1 ADHPHEQPVPGLARH
16 LTGRGQVLQTE
27 EHTLAGTAT
36 HVGGGNSDLCGFG
49 HHVLLGDV
57 VVTVPPLPRPLSRGG
72 ERGDVAGGW
81 CMGARPLH
89 EPTPSPLAGEGWGEG
104 GGNRR
109 TTHRLT
115 YHRQHL
121 FSIEQ
126 YLVIPEPQYPKA
138 LTSEPLVAL
147 HIPGTGVVLAAIGLH
162 NQPRT
167 EVHEIHHIAAQ
178 R

>member
-1 ADHPHEQPVPGLARH
+1 M
-16 LTGRGQVLQTE
+16 GR
-27 EHTLAGTAT
+27 
-36 HVGGGNSDLCGFG
+36 
-49 HHVLLGDV
+49 
-57 VVTVPPLPRPLSRGG
+57 
-72 ERGDVAGGW
+72 
-81 CMGARPLH
+81 
-89 EPTPSPLAGEGWGEG
+89 G

-109 TTHRLT
+109 TTHRLK

-178 R
+178 RLLTAKFLTRQPVAAQVSPKQLFRIGHVAAQLSGEVFLVHFPFPRMIL

>member
-1 ADHPHEQPVPGLARH
+1 M
-16 LTGRGQVLQTE
+16 GR
-27 EHTLAGTAT
+27 
-36 HVGGGNSDLCGFG
+36 
-49 HHVLLGDV
+49 
-57 VVTVPPLPRPLSRGG
+57 
-72 ERGDVAGGW
+72 
-81 CMGARPLH
+81 
-89 EPTPSPLAGEGWGEG
+89 G

-109 TTHRLT
+109 TTHRLK

-178 R
+178 RLLTAKFLTRQPVAAQVSPEQLFRIGHVAAQLSGEVFLVHFPFPRMIL

>member
-1 ADHPHEQPVPGLARH
+1 ADGGAPPWAMGAACGWRALCSVWLWPASAPERCAVHRAASPPPPPPRWGEGCRGSGLVHGSAPSARTDSLSPG
-16 LTGRGQVLQTE
+16 GRG
-27 EHTLAGTAT
+27 
-36 HVGGGNSDLCGFG
+36 
-49 HHVLLGDV
+49 LG
-57 VVTVPPLPRPLSRGG
+57 R
-72 ERGDVAGGW
+72 
-81 CMGARPLH
+81 
-89 EPTPSPLAGEGWGEG
+89 G

-109 TTHRLT
+109 TTHRLK

-178 R
+178 RLLTAKFLTR